1 MMMMMMMLCMLLS
14 VTVVA
19 HANRD
24 QVITGMEGWRPIGTG
39 LSQGKL
45 TNEEQVL
52 FEHDVPGVMTHFWAA
67 GSPVV
72 DNVTM
77 KYYVDNET
85 EAAIQRSLRRIGH
98 NRTVIMIAHRL
109 STIRNAD
116 RICVMEEGRIVEEGT
131 HEELLLLEG
140 RYSQLHALQ
149 FRNETE
155 EELGRSG
162 SYLVS

>member
-1 MMMMMMMLCMLLS
+1 MMMMMLCMLLS

-85 EAAIQRSLRRIGH
+85 EASIEFVASFATGVGFDDQEAYVFFFVSHSHSHLFNKLEMHTRTTDLGVRNGWAKVRRRRDGSTIFASRSLRF
-98 NRTVIMIAHRL
+98 V
-109 STIRNAD
+109 
-116 RICVMEEGRIVEEGT
+116 
-131 HEELLLLEG
+131 
-140 RYSQLHALQ
+140 
-149 FRNETE
+149 
-155 EELGRSG
+155 
-162 SYLVS
+162 